1 MSEPLVLVADDDDDI
16 LLLVT
21 TRLRRD
27 GFEVVA
33 ARDGDEALAL
43 VRAQRPRVA
52 VLDIGMPGLDG
63 LEVLAQ
69 IRADAGLRDTRV
81 LLLTAKAQESDV
93 RRGYTAGAD
102 AYVRKPFSPAELSS
116 RVRELVD
123 QTAGTGQ

>member
-43 VRAQRPRVA
+43 ARAQRPHVA

-69 IRADAGLRDTRV
+69 IRADEGLRDTRV

-102 AYVRKPFSPAELSS
+102 AYVRKPFSPAELSA

-123 QTAGTGQ
+123 ATTRTEP